1 MNKLEDIVEALELKV
16 SKTLDLINHLKAT
29 NEQLS
34 KQLDIANKE
43 IRRYEQSEIAWNEKY
58 DALKTANALLGSDE
72 NKKETKFKINAL
84 IREIDHCIAQL
95 AE

>member
-1 MNKLEDIVEALELKV
+1 MSNLEDIVEALELKV
-16 SKTLDLINHLKAT
+16 SKTLHLIEHLKAT
-29 NEQLS
+29 NAQLS
-34 KQLDIANKE
+34 KQLAQANEDIRNYKQLE
-43 IRRYEQSEIAWNEKY
+43 IDWNEKY
-58 DALKTANALLGSDE
+58 DALKIANALLGSDE